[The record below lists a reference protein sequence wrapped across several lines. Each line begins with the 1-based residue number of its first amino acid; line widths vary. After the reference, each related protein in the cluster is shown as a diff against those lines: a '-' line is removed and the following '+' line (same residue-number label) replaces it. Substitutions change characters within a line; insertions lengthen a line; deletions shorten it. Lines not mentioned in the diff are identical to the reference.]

1 MILILIASLS
11 ASPVY
16 QPSLADPGRLQAP
29 GSNFRYDYIDIG
41 TGREDYSGLNVEADI
56 LQVNASLELNDTWF
70 TRFGYGMNSVEVLPL
85 SVDQTA
91 LQVGLG
97 IHSMMA
103 RQIDIYGVVSY
114 VEYDFETTIGG
125 VDQNTPGIDGISYT
139 VGARMHTSSW
149 LELDINYTSIEVDN
163 LENDPRIGLTAL
175 IGVSSAFSLGATYST
190 SDDSDILGMG
200 LRIYF

>member
-1 MILILIASLS
+1 M
-11 ASPVY
+11 
-16 QPSLADPGRLQAP
+16 
-29 GSNFRYDYIDIG
+29 
-41 TGREDYSGLNVEADI
+41 EADI
-56 LQVNASLELNDTWF
+56 LQVDASLELNDTWF

-103 RQIDIYGVVSY
+103 RQIDIYGMVSY

-175 IGVSSAFSLGATYST
+175 IGVSSAVSLGATYST
-190 SDDSDILGMG
+190 SDDSDILGIG

>member
-1 MILILIASLS
+1 MILILLASLS
-11 ASPVY
+11 ASPVL
-16 QPSLADPGRLQAP
+16 QPSLTDPSRLQAP
-29 GSNFRYDYIDIG
+29 GSNFRYDFIDIG

-56 LQVNASLELNDTWF
+56 LQFNASLELNDTWF
-70 TRFGYGMNSVEVLPL
+70 TRFGYGMNSYEVLPL

-139 VGARMHTSSW
+139 VGTRMHASSW
-149 LELDINYTSIEVDN
+149 LELDFNYTSIEVDN
-163 LENDPRIGLTAL
+163 LEYDPRIGLTAL
-175 IGVSSAFSLGATYST
+175 IGVSSAVSLGATYST
-190 SDDSDILGMG
+190 SDDSDILGIG

>member
-1 MILILIASLS
+1 MILILLASLS
-11 ASPVY
+11 APPVL
-16 QPSLADPGRLQAP
+16 QPSPADPGRLQAP
-29 GSNFRYDYIDIG
+29 GSKFSYDFIDIG

-56 LQVNASLELNDTWF
+56 LQVDASLELNDTWF

-103 RQIDIYGVVSY
+103 RQIDIYGMVSY

-175 IGVSSAFSLGATYST
+175 IGVSSAVSLGATYST
-190 SDDSDILGMG
+190 SDDSDILGIG

>member
-1 MILILIASLS
+1 MQNVHSDLDQDVSDKCS
-11 ASPVY
+11 KFS
-16 QPSLADPGRLQAP
+16 
-29 GSNFRYDYIDIG
+29 YDFIDIG

-56 LQVNASLELNDTWF
+56 LQVDASLELNDTWF

-103 RQIDIYGVVSY
+103 RQIDIYGMVSY

-175 IGVSSAFSLGATYST
+175 IGVCSAVSLGATYST
-190 SDDSDILGMG
+190 SDDSDILGIG